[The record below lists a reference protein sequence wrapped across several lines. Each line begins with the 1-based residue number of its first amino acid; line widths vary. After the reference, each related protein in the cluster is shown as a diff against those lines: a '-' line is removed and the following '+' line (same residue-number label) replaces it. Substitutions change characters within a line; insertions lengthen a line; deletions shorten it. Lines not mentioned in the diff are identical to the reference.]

1 MGRFIGFLTA
11 GLMVTGTCAATVLA
25 TAPHGFVG
33 TTVGS
38 GRFEEIDIK
47 RHTIPADLWQMR
59 LKTQGQSD
67 LFVQS
72 NVWSP
77 GGSSGWHTHP
87 GPSLI
92 AITQGAVTVY
102 ESDDPTCSPHI
113 YGPGMAL
120 GATFIDAGD
129 DHVHI
134 IRNETAAEARGVA
147 VQLIPATAVRR
158 IDAPHPL
165 NCPVTIE

>member
-11 GLMVTGTCAATVLA
+11 GLIVTGAGAATVVA
-25 TAPHGFVG
+25 TPPHGFMG
-33 TTVGS
+33 TTVGL
-38 GRFEEIDIK
+38 GRFDEIDIK
-47 RHTIPADLWQMR
+47 RHMIPADLWQMR

-67 LFVQS
+67 LYVRS

-92 AITQGAVTVY
+92 TITQGVVTVY
-102 ESDDPTCSPHI
+102 ESDDPSCSPHI

-120 GATFIDAGD
+120 GATFIDSGD
-129 DHVHI
+129 VHVHI
-134 IRNETAAEARGVA
+134 IRNETASEARSVA
-147 VQLIPATAVRR
+147 VQLIPADAVQR
-158 IDAPHPL
+158 IDEPHPL
-165 NCPVTIE
+165 NCPANIE